1 MAPEGPCLG
10 GDRRTHR
17 FRRVGLAP
25 GGSAFLGQVQT
36 GTWGFNGDYLGPT
49 LRANLGDEVV
59 ARVSNRL
66 AEATT
71 LHWHGM
77 HLPATADGG
86 PHQLVA
92 PGETWTAS
100 WKIVQPA
107 ATLWYHAHP
116 EGRTGSQVYRG
127 AAGLF
132 LLDEPATEPSDL
144 PHRYGLD
151 DVPLII
157 QDRRFDDDRQLSF
170 DSPRFSPIGIL
181 GDEILVNGTHDPYFP
196 GPLRRSGRHL
206 RPAPP
211 CRRQRSRDLGGAAG
225 AAAGPTAH
233 GGLTAGRSASVRV
246 QPRFTNKRADL

>member
-144 PHRYGLD
+144 PIATASTTCRSSSRTG
-151 DVPLII
+151 VSTTTASSASTAPL
-157 QDRRFDDDRQLSF
+157 QPDRDSRRRNPRQRH
-170 DSPRFSPIGIL
+170 PRPL
-181 GDEILVNGTHDPYFP
+181 LP

-246 QPRFTNKRADL
+246 QPRFTDKRADV